1 MRYRG
6 PKSTPASSVR
16 RPPEAERQEGEAEE
30 YVARGPET
38 GETEDRA
45 AGNIVSAASHE
56 TIAPGDEGIERERS
70 EGGVVTSIVSPSA
83 DDASE
88 APQYLQKDA
97 KSWLSELQDR
107 HFATKRPGFRL
118 SIVRAIIGDG
128 RALRKAK
135 SRELQFRKQRA
146 ATYAVPTLVIRAA

>member
-30 YVARGPET
+30 YEARGPET
-38 GETEDRA
+38 GGTEDRA

-70 EGGVVTSIVSPSA
+70 EGGVVTLIVSPS
-83 DDASE
+83 DGASE
-88 APQYLQKDA
+88 APQCLQTDA
-97 KSWLSELQDR
+97 RSGLAVLQ
-107 HFATKRPGFRL
+107 
-118 SIVRAIIGDG
+118 
-128 RALRKAK
+128 
-135 SRELQFRKQRA
+135 
-146 ATYAVPTLVIRAA
+146 